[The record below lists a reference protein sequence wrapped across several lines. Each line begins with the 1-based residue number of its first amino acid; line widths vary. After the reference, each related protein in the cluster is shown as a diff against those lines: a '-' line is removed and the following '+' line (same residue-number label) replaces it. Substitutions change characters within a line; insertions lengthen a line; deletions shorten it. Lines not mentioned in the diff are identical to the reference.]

1 MRRMMKILI
10 PGVGI
15 LIGFLVPLV
24 PVWYA
29 PVVPDPIYHFKLIS
43 ALQAISAV
51 ILPLYGISYRWA
63 WYTPLAILLLPTAG
77 LALGFL
83 VRRAMLPPRKG

>member
-1 MRRMMKILI
+1 MKRGFLI
-10 PGVGI
+10 PGVGM
-15 LIGFLVPLV
+15 LIGLVVPLV

-43 ALQAISAV
+43 AFQAISAV

-63 WYTPLAILLLPTAG
+63 WYTPLAILLLPAAG